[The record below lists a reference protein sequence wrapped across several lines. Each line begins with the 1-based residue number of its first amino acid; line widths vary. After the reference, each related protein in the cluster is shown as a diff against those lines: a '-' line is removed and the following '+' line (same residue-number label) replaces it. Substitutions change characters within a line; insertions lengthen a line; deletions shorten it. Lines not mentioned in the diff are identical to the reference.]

1 MYSIFYGY
9 FEYSRHTS
17 IKFNTRCV
25 YKSFLHR
32 YINSHVDI
40 IYNDI
45 DNCKMKSQ
53 NAEVY
58 KIYPQIYSINLLR
71 KEFDTTNFFRMS

>member
-1 MYSIFYGY
+1 
-9 FEYSRHTS
+9 
-17 IKFNTRCV
+17 
-25 YKSFLHR
+25 
-32 YINSHVDI
+32 
-40 IYNDI
+40 
-45 DNCKMKSQ
+45 MKSQ